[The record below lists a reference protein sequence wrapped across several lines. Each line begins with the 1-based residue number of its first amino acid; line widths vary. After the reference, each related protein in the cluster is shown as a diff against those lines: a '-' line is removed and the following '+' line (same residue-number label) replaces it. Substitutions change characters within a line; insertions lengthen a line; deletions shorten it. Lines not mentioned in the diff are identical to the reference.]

1 MSGSGLPDELWRK
14 IIEIGIHSSG
24 FTCRDL
30 CCLSISC
37 GRLHR
42 LSDEDSLWSHLLSSD
57 FSYHNTSSS
66 SSSSSSSIKSIY
78 KIRFEKDKEK
88 KLLAHARAVLR
99 KESQIV
105 EHSMKILEI
114 EAKLREE
121 THKLKATD
129 AESSNLRRVR
139 QASVALNVWQPE
151 IVRGRQ
157 KDIVEQCVV
166 SVESRL
172 HALDMELRL
181 CNQQIAGFR
190 KAYRE
195 QKRRLDKAKEELRNM
210 KYHPLRE
217 YKLTGS
223 EEDECNRK
231 RKKLKICINLRSYIP
246 TYRCLPWEI
255 D

>member
-1 MSGSGLPDELWRK
+1 MELLLFLPTNPPPVTPNLASLE
-14 IIEIGIHSSG
+14 
-24 FTCRDL
+24 
-30 CCLSISC
+30 
-37 GRLHR
+37 
-42 LSDEDSLWSHLLSSD
+42 EDQ
-57 FSYHNTSSS
+57 SSS
-66 SSSSSSSIKSIY
+66 KQEAHISSNIIALVSPTKTSVVSPFPVDVSTGYPMKT
-78 KIRFEKDKEK
+78 RFEKDKEK
-88 KLLAHARAVLR
+88 KLLAHTRAVLR
-99 KESQIV
+99 KESQIA
-105 EHSMKILEI
+105 EHSRKILEI

-151 IVRGRQ
+151 VVRGRQ

-181 CNQQIAGFR
+181 CNQQIAGFC

-195 QKRRLDKAKEELRNM
+195 QKQRLDKAKEELRNM

-231 RKKLKICINLRSYIP
+231 RKKLKICINCKSLSSCSLHIKQYIH
-246 TYRCLPWEI
+246 LF
-255 D
+255 

>member
-14 IIEIGIHSSG
+14 VIELGIHSSS
-24 FTCRDL
+24 FTYKDL

-42 LSDEDSLWSHLLSSD
+42 LSNEDSLWSHLLSSD
-57 FSYHNTSSS
+57 FSLHNTST
-66 SSSSSSSIKSIY
+66 SSSSSIKSIY

-88 KLLAHARAVLR
+88 KLMAHTRAVLR

-105 EHSMKILEI
+105 EHSRKILEI

-151 IVRGRQ
+151 VVRGRH

-172 HALDMELRL
+172 HVLDMELRL

-195 QKRRLDKAKEELRNM
+195 QKQRLVKAKEELRNM

-231 RKKLKICINLRSYIP
+231 RKKLKI
-246 TYRCLPWEI
+246 
-255 D
+255 

>member
-1 MSGSGLPDELWRK
+1 MSANALPDELWRK
-14 IIEIGIHSSG
+14 IIETGILSSAC
-24 FTCRDL
+24 TYKDL

-37 GRLHR
+37 TRLHR
-42 LSDEDSLWSHLLSSD
+42 LSDEDSLWSLLLSSD
-57 FSYHNTSSS
+57 FSLQNTSS

-78 KIRFEKDKEK
+78 KIRFEKDRER
-88 KLLAHARAVLR
+88 KLLAHKRAVLR
-99 KESQIV
+99 KESQIA
-105 EHSMKILEI
+105 EHSRKIREI

-121 THKLKATD
+121 THKLKETD
-129 AESSNLRRVR
+129 AQSSNLRRVR

-151 IVRGRQ
+151 VVRGRQ

-172 HALDMELRL
+172 HALEMELRL
-181 CNQQIAGFR
+181 CNQQIAGFH

-195 QKRRLDKAKEELRNM
+195 QKQRLDKAKEEWRIM

-217 YKLTGS
+217 YKLTN

-231 RKKLKICINLRSYIP
+231 RKKLKTCTNWIK
-246 TYRCLPWEI
+246 CLQLNIEVQEI
-255 D
+255 S

>member
-24 FTCRDL
+24 FTYKDL

-37 GRLHR
+37 VRLHR
-42 LSDEDSLWSHLLSSD
+42 LSDENSLWSHLLSSD
-57 FSYHNTSSS
+57 FSHHNTSSS

-88 KLLAHARAVLR
+88 KLLAHTRAVLR
-99 KESQIV
+99 KESQIA
-105 EHSMKILEI
+105 EHSRKILEI

-129 AESSNLRRVR
+129 AESLNLRRVR

-151 IVRGRQ
+151 VVRGRQ

-195 QKRRLDKAKEELRNM
+195 QKQRLDKAKEELRNM

-231 RKKLKICINLRSYIP
+231 RKKLKICSNFS
-246 TYRCLPWEI
+246 EK
-255 D
+255 